1 MTGEVEDEIE
11 EEDFEEDDSAVGGS
25 VLNSAKDI

>member
-1 MTGEVEDEIE
+1 MTGEEEADETE
-11 EEDFEEDDSAVGGS
+11 EGFEEDDSAVGGS